1 MLTFYVAKP
10 LALTL
15 LVPFARSQP
24 GAIRETTAAQED
36 ESHFDSAV
44 GVFEQALQAIA
55 TLPEAHRPALWERLN
70 AVRQR
75 SHNIGYGVGENM
87 DELLAE
93 HGVDD

>member
-1 MLTFYVAKP
+1 MSARTTKATFE
-10 LALTL
+10 AL
-15 LVPFARSQP
+15 VRM
-24 GAIRETTAAQED
+24 
-36 ESHFDSAV
+36 
-44 GVFEQALQAIA
+44 FEQALKTIA
-55 TLPEAHRPALWERLN
+55 TLPEANRPALWERLD

>member
-1 MLTFYVAKP
+1 M
-10 LALTL
+10 
-15 LVPFARSQP
+15 
-24 GAIRETTAAQED
+24 
-36 ESHFDSAV
+36 
-44 GVFEQALQAIA
+44 FEQALKTIA
-55 TLPEAHRPALWERLN
+55 ALPEANRPAWWERLD